1 MTTRTNIAV
10 IGAGFAAKPHILSLG
25 DLAGEAHFSWFY
37 GRTPGKLQ
45 EAARSLGVPAGT
57 RLTSNLDDIF
67 NDPAVQAVIV
77 LTPANAHLDIVRR
90 AAEAGK
96 HVLVEK
102 PLEVDLHKAQ
112 KVVAVCEQHGVKLAV
127 MLQHRLREAA
137 VALRTLIA
145 TGEMGTLTSASA
157 TARWWRPQSYYDE
170 PGRGTLARDGG
181 GVLMTQAIHTIDL
194 LLSFTGMPERV
205 VGMVATSPVHR
216 METEDTAA
224 ALLQFANGAIVT
236 LEATTA
242 AYPGY
247 AEKLSLNFT
256 RGTATLESG
265 ELVCEFADGRQLTV
279 GEKQGSGFGANIM
292 AFDHGPHKTVIAD
305 FLAAIREGREPAVN
319 GRSALNA
326 QRLIDAVIE
335 SSRTASAA
343 NCKQV
348 DRRAEA

>member
-1 MTTRTNIAV
+1 MKIAV
-10 IGAGFAAKPHILSLG
+10 IGAGFAAKPHILSLA
-25 DLAGEAHFSWFY
+25 DLSSEIELAWFY
-37 GRTPGKLQ
+37 GRTPGRLAQ
-45 EAARSLGVPAGT
+45 AAKDYAIPAGT
-57 RLTSNLDDIF
+57 QTTTRLEDIWG
-67 NDPAVQAVIV
+67 DEDVKAVLI
-77 LTPANAHLDIVRR
+77 LTPPNTHLDIVQQ

-96 HVLVEK
+96 HVLLEK
-102 PLEVDLHKAQ
+102 PVEVSLARAEEL
-112 KVVAVCEQHGVKLAV
+112 VETCERQGVKLAI

-137 VALRTLIA
+137 VALRNIINKGELGTLI
-145 TGEMGTLTSASA
+145 SASA

-194 LLSFTGMPERV
+194 LLSLTGMPERV

-247 AEKLSLNFT
+247 AERLALNFT
-256 RGTATLESG
+256 GGTATLESG

-279 GEKQGSGFGANIM
+279 GEKQSSGFGTNIM
-292 AFDHGPHKTVIAD
+292 AFDHAPHRTVIAD
-305 FLAAIREGREPAVN
+305 FLQAIRDGREPQVN

-326 QRLIDAVIE
+326 QRLIDAVVE
-335 SSRTASAA
+335 SSRTG
-343 NCKQV
+343 NKPLPLLPYQF
-348 DRRAEA
+348 RR